1 MCAHVP
7 FILHSSFSRGALALR
22 TPLVVDLCSIGA
34 LAFISCMPSSSSRN
48 LSRHRRVTGG
58 DSPESSS
65 MSGSESESEGVI
77 RNGKSA
83 SLAPSLAD
91 PATSGERGN
100 EQVSSFNIL
109 KHSLAAEVKSIHEA
123 TRTVRHLAS
132 FSSALQDTSSV
143 LHVNVL
149 CTWLTR
155 YTHLAPCNTIQ

>member
-1 MCAHVP
+1 
-7 FILHSSFSRGALALR
+7 
-22 TPLVVDLCSIGA
+22 
-34 LAFISCMPSSSSRN
+34 
-48 LSRHRRVTGG
+48 
-58 DSPESSS
+58 

-155 YTHLAPCNTIQ
+155 YTHLAPCNTINNKQYRPYLVSRPRTPTTPTTRPTGICPCSSQASCTTTTTVTLTSPTPYHNENQP

>member
-1 MCAHVP
+1 MCARP
-7 FILHSSFSRGALALR
+7 LHSSFSILPGGIC
-22 TPLVVDLCSIGA
+22 TSLVVDLCTCW
-34 LAFISCMPSSSSRN
+34 ISFMPRSSPTHS
-48 LSRHRRVTGG
+48 RRVTG
-58 DSPESSS
+58 DSPESSSS
-65 MSGSESESEGVI
+65 MSGSESESELESDGVI

-83 SLAPSLAD
+83 SLAHSLAD
-91 PATSGERGN
+91 HATSGERGN